1 MVDERNLPVTQ
12 TPAPSL
18 LDRVRSLFGGGSD
31 DGRLGKSVSAARAVQ
46 LVSEGMA
53 LLDVRE
59 RNEWTSGHAPQ
70 AVHVPLGDLAKAPRR
85 LHKDRPVLVVCAS
98 GMRSRSAAKELRSLG
113 FDAASVS
120 GGMAGW
126 QSAGG
131 SVRR

>member
-1 MVDERNLPVTQ
+1 MTQ

-31 DGRLGKSVSAARAVQ
+31 DGRLGKSVGAARAVQ

-85 LHKDRPVLVVCAS
+85 LHQDRPVLVVCAS
-98 GMRSRSAAKELRSLG
+98 GMRSRSAAKQLRSLG

-131 SVRR
+131 AVRR